1 MFPARPRS
9 RGRRTRLRSGTF
21 TSKPLVAGL
30 AVLIGLLG
38 TGLLV
43 YAFTHPPSAPR
54 APSGVADA
62 EESSRPELESQPPPV
77 GGERSTVGGKRV
89 GVPDLIVGP
98 VLPAAEPL
106 SVSIPRLH
114 VGSRLVRLGL
124 DDRGAMQVPV
134 DPATAGWYRL
144 GPTPGELGPAVI
156 AGHVTWNQA
165 AGVFFR
171 LAELRGGDLVE
182 VARDDDR
189 VAVFEV
195 THVARYENSKFP
207 TRVVFGGV
215 DHAGLRLIT
224 CGGEFDSSSHRYRD
238 NVVAFATLVSE
249 HRTKDR

>member
-1 MFPARPRS
+1 MRS
-9 RGRRTRLRSGTF
+9 ATF
-21 TSKPLVAGL
+21 TSKPLAVGLVAL
-30 AVLIGLLG
+30 SGLLG
-38 TGLLV
+38 IGLVV
-43 YAFTHPPSAPR
+43 YAMTQLPSAPR
-54 APSGVADA
+54 APSDVA
-62 EESSRPELESQPPPV
+62 EVGEPSRPALQSPPPAV
-77 GGERSTVGGKRV
+77 GKRSAVGGKRV
-89 GVPDLIVGP
+89 GVEDLIVGP

-106 SVSIPRLH
+106 RVSIPRLH
-114 VGSRLVRLGL
+114 VGSRLVRLGV
-124 DDRGAMQVPV
+124 DDHGAMQVPL

-171 LAELRGGDLVE
+171 LSELRGGDSVE

-195 THVARYENSKFP
+195 THVARYEKSKFP
-207 TRVVFGGV
+207 TRVVFGDV

-238 NVVAFATLVSE
+238 NVVAFAKLVSE
-249 HRTKDR
+249 HRTKDRGAH